1 MLLMCAVIFGFT
13 MLNRPSEAELAER
26 QRIQDS
32 IAAVQK
38 QTQAA
43 NKPLTML
50 TPDEAV
56 ELLGHAVGGVCP
68 FALKEGVDVYLDV
81 SMQRFETVLPAA
93 GSSNSCVELTC
104 GELEKAA
111 CGFRGWGD
119 FCKAWQ
125 ETEAQ

>member
-50 TPDEAV
+50 TPDEVQQLQAV
-56 ELLGHAVGGVCP
+56 MTEHGDSANRGIDDGACPISFRRMQDLREHAP
-68 FALKEGVDVYLDV
+68 LAEIAALRRVPRDAVIGEDVYIYDLKRD
-81 SMQRFETVLPAA
+81 S
-93 GSSNSCVELTC
+93 
-104 GELEKAA
+104 
-111 CGFRGWGD
+111 
-119 FCKAWQ
+119 
-125 ETEAQ
+125 